1 MAGGDHPVPRVS
13 RGPHG
18 RGRRPRIGGPGIE
31 ERQRLGTGRIRFAAP
46 AIALLIGLAGA
57 APPDPATRV
66 FQGTW
71 TAVGKRTTVE
81 LGAGRGAS
89 VAEFSGLLV
98 LTGPLRPGAGFRAT
112 AVVFNDSATGLVG
125 RAVWSDSRG
134 DQVFS
139 ELRSPAGS
147 QTIVGSVVG
156 GTGRYRDV
164 TGAYSFAWRFL
175 IEGEDGMVQGQS
187 VGFSGQLRTAA
198 PAVPPPGR
206 PR

>member
-1 MAGGDHPVPRVS
+1 VG
-13 RGPHG
+13 
-18 RGRRPRIGGPGIE
+18 IGH
-31 ERQRLGTGRIRFAAP
+31 IRFAAP
-46 AIALLIGLAGA
+46 AAALLIGLAGA

-89 VAEFSGLLV
+89 VAEFSGSLV

-125 RAVWSDSRG
+125 RAVWTDSRG

-147 QTIVGSVVG
+147 QTVVGSVVG
-156 GTGRYRDV
+156 GSGRYRGA
-164 TGAYSFAWRFL
+164 TGDYSFAWRFL
-175 IEGEDGMVQGQS
+175 LEGEDGTVQGQS

-198 PAVPPPGR
+198 PPPGR
-206 PR
+206 PPR